1 MQNEKNAISLS
12 CLPIFS
18 HNITCAQVGNK
29 CGLTSAL
36 IGQKSESELSP
47 NLCGDVSVF
56 IPNLGIILPAYY
68 RRYKLASSVNLYR
81 FTHFL
86 DFPSGSIFVN
96 CLLGKH
102 PQSPLNATCGVGC
115 AFILNTFTYWLLRN
129 LHRSS
134 IFHKR
139 KNENTGEV
147 VPDYLWWCV
156 AIHFPTNCWEVLWA
170 PRQQVTK
177 VAMLGYN
184 FIPSWVKT
192 SCQLGTKLKM

>member
-1 MQNEKNAISLS
+1 MCWDIPRASSPRCHYNPSTTDLLS
-12 CLPIFS
+12 VITLPGLPVFFQ
-18 HNITCAQVGNK
+18 HITCAQVGNK

-36 IGQKSESELSP
+36 IGQKSESELPP
-47 NLCGDVSVF
+47 NLCGDVPVF

-86 DFPSGSIFVN
+86 DFPAESIFVN

-129 LHRSS
+129 LHISS
-134 IFHKR
+134 IFHKW
-139 KNENTGEV
+139 KNENMGDI
-147 VPDYLWWCV
+147 VPDYLCDVW
-156 AIHFPTNCWEVLWA
+156 
-170 PRQQVTK
+170 
-177 VAMLGYN
+177 
-184 FIPSWVKT
+184 
-192 SCQLGTKLKM
+192 

>member
-1 MQNEKNAISLS
+1 MQNEKSAISLS
-12 CLPIFS
+12 CLPVFS

-56 IPNLGIILPAYY
+56 IPNLGIILPAYH

-86 DFPSGSIFVN
+86 DLPSGSIFVN

-139 KNENTGEV
+139 KNENMGEV
-147 VPDYLWWCV
+147 VSDYLCDVWQST
-156 AIHFPTNCWEVLWA
+156 FPNILSGSLVGNSPTSNKSGNTRIQLH
-170 PRQQVTK
+170 PK
-177 VAMLGYN
+177 LGE
-184 FIPSWVKT
+184 
-192 SCQLGTKLKM
+192 KLRANLAQS

>member
-102 PQSPLNATCGVGC
+102 PQSPLNATYGVGC

-139 KNENTGEV
+139 KNENMGEV
-147 VPDYLWWCV
+147 VSDYLCDVWQST
-156 AIHFPTNCWEVLWA
+156 FPNILSGSLVGNSPTSNKSGNTRIQLH
-170 PRQQVTK
+170 PK
-177 VAMLGYN
+177 LGE
-184 FIPSWVKT
+184 
-192 SCQLGTKLKM
+192 KLRANLAQS